1 MGFNLGN
8 RFAVSSRVEKKG
20 AAVDQIA
27 RKFLTLGLG
36 LCLGSHPSPEEFQEE
51 IIGVADGVGG
61 WAKRGIDAGEYARQL
76 MNNSVEAIFF
86 NNNTDPKS
94 ILKEAYMANAEA
106 EIQGSSTACIIRHN
120 NGILETVNIGDS
132 GFMIFRENKFI
143 YKSKTQQWKFNSP
156 YQLGN
161 SKYSDIPELA
171 RTMKIAVIP
180 GDVIVLAT
188 DGLFDNLFISDIE
201 ENLKSKSSSSNVAFS
216 LAELS
221 RRYSLMK
228 DRKSPFSKAA
238 AKAGLPH
245 TGGKFDDITVIVAR
259 IISQ

>member
-1 MGFNLGN
+1 MIID
-8 RFAVSSRVEKKG
+8 EKKEKTMKMVCEHYYIPKDDIIG
-20 AAVDQIA
+20 EDALFI
-27 RKFLTLGLG
+27 
-36 LCLGSHPSPEEFQEE
+36 CEEEE

-94 ILKEAYMANAEA
+94 ILKEAFMANAEA

-120 NGILETVNIGDS
+120 NGILESVNIGDS

-201 ENLKSKSSSSNVAFS
+201 ENLKSKSSSFSVAFS